1 MDQPTDKPL
10 KAIPKLGQ
18 DQIYV
23 KIYAPFK
30 DYYDGIAKSI
40 TATNDTGRFDILAQH
55 HNFITIL
62 NEGEIIVRDDQGEHK
77 IKNDPAIMHV
87 KADQVIVFLNV

>member
-1 MDQPTDKPL
+1 MEATEPKA
-10 KAIPKLGQ
+10 AIPTLGK

-30 DYYDGIAKSI
+30 NYFDGVAKSI
-40 TATNDTGRFDILAQH
+40 TATNDTGEFDVLAQH

-62 NEGEIIVRDDQGEHK
+62 NAGEIIVRDDRGEHS
-77 IKNDPAIMHV
+77 IKNDKAIMHV
-87 KADQVIVFLNV
+87 KANQVIVFLDV

>member
-1 MDQPTDKPL
+1 MDQPDE
-10 KAIPKLGQ
+10 KAKKEIPKLGK

-30 DYYDGIAKSI
+30 VYYDGIAKNI
-40 TATNDTGRFDILAQH
+40 TATNDTGKFDVLAEH

-62 NEGEIIVRDDQGEHK
+62 NAGETIVRDDQGEHV
-77 IKNDPAIMHV
+77 IDTDAAIMHV
-87 KADQVIVFLNV
+87 KGNQVVVFVNV

>member
-1 MDQPTDKPL
+1 MDQTTEKTE
-10 KAIPKLGQ
+10 KEIPKLGK

-30 DYYDGIAKSI
+30 VYYDGVATNV
-40 TATNDTGRFDILAQH
+40 TATNDTGKFDVLARH

-62 NEGEIIVRDDQGEHK
+62 NAGEIIVRDDQGEHK
-77 IKNDPAIMHV
+77 IKNDVAIMHV
-87 KADQVIVFLNV
+87 KGNQVIVFLNV

>member
-1 MDQPTDKPL
+1 MDQPTDLEEKP
-10 KAIPKLGQ
+10 IPKLGK

-30 DYYDGIAKSI
+30 NYYDGVAKSI
-40 TATNDTGRFDILAQH
+40 TATNDTGKFDVLAQH

-62 NEGEIIVRDDQGEHK
+62 NAGEIIVRDDQGEHV
-77 IKNDPAIMHV
+77 IKSEPAIMHV
-87 KADQVIVFLNV
+87 KGNQVVVFLNV

>member
-1 MDQPTDKPL
+1 MDQSTDKPE
-10 KAIPKLGQ
+10 KSIPKLGK

-30 DYYDGIAKSI
+30 DYYDGVAKSV
-40 TATNDTGRFDILAQH
+40 TATNNTGKFDVLAQH

-62 NEGEIIVRDDQGEHK
+62 NAGEIIVRDDQGDHN
-77 IKNDPAIMHV
+77 IKSEPAIMHV
-87 KADQVIVFLNV
+87 KGNQVIVFLNV

>member
-1 MDQPTDKPL
+1 MDATDK
-10 KAIPKLGQ
+10 KEKTIPKLGK

-30 DYYDGIAKSI
+30 DYYDGVAKSV
-40 TATNDTGRFDILAQH
+40 TATNDTGKFDVLAEH

-62 NEGEIIVRDDQGEHK
+62 NAGEIIVRDEQGEHK
-77 IKNDPAIMHV
+77 IESEPAIMHV
-87 KADQVIVFLNV
+87 KGNQVIVFLNV

>member
-1 MDQPTDKPL
+1 MDQTDDK
-10 KAIPKLGQ
+10 KEKEIPKLGK

-30 DYYDGIAKSI
+30 DYYDGVAKSV
-40 TATNDTGRFDILAQH
+40 TAINDTGKFDILAQH

-62 NEGEIIVRDDQGEHK
+62 NEGEIIVRDEQGEHK
-77 IKNDPAIMHV
+77 IKNEPAIMHV
-87 KADQVIVFLNV
+87 KSNQVIVFLNV

>member
-1 MDQPTDKPL
+1 MHDSN
-10 KAIPKLGQ
+10 AFIPKLGK

-30 DYYDGIAKSI
+30 NYYDGVAKSV
-40 TATNDTGRFDILAQH
+40 TAVNDSGKFDVLAQH

-62 NEGEIIVRDDQGEHK
+62 NAGEIIVRDDQGEHK
-77 IKNDPAIMHV
+77 INNGVAIMHV
-87 KADQVIVFLNV
+87 KGNQIVVFLNV